1 VWPSDKPW
9 IFPQHKILTSNQL
22 DTIYIEV
29 KNLFIQQSEEEKS
42 KIDTINNY
50 KFIKL
55 LGKGSQ
61 SKVYLA
67 ENIKSKQLK
76 AIKSFRK
83 NILIDNLE
91 ALKVEI
97 DVL

>member
-1 VWPSDKPW
+1 M
-9 IFPQHKILTSNQL
+9 
-22 DTIYIEV
+22 
-29 KNLFIQQSEEEKS
+29 
-42 KIDTINNY
+42 DTINNY

-55 LGKGSQ
+55 IGKGSQ

-67 ENIKSKQLK
+67 ENIRSKQLK

-83 NILIDNLE
+83 DMLINNLE